1 MGESFKLH
9 SQALIGYEDAI
20 MAEHNNANTP
30 HALATPHVSEVAA
43 Y

>member
-9 SQALIGYEDAI
+9 SQALIGYEDEIIQDPVNGMDPMGAHSL
-20 MAEHNNANTP
+20 MGVE
-30 HALATPHVSEVAA
+30 AA

>member
-9 SQALIGYEDAI
+9 SQALIGYEDAM
-20 MAEHNNANTP
+20 MAEHNNDSPSPALAP
-30 HALATPHVSEVAA
+30 HATEVAA